1 MNKNEITIA
10 FISVVLCIASLIL
23 GITGVF
29 LSHNKIEPISE
40 LPTLTGV
47 IIFSVM
53 SCLSYGDT
61 GLKITVISLLGLLI
75 LFVSAFLI
83 ILFIFLKKKKKKTLT
98 KDKDYYKKICLGLT
112 TYLAENIKKQLK

>member
-83 ILFIFLKKKKKKTLT
+83 ILLVLLKKNKTLT
-98 KDKDYYKKICLGLT
+98 EDKDYYKKICLGLT
-112 TYLAENIKKQLK
+112 TYLAESIKKELE